1 MAKVRYHF
9 NTKSLAV
16 EKVND
21 SIWDKLKGI
30 FKIVASGLVFS
41 VVVIFFAY
49 TFFDSPKEKML
60 RREIE
65 QYELQINL
73 INDRLN
79 IMSSVLQ
86 DIQHRDDNIYRVIFE
101 AEPIPR
107 EVREAAF
114 GGTDRYGQFEGYD
127 NSELI
132 SQVVQRV
139 DKLARQMV
147 VQSQSYDQVFEMVK
161 DKAQMLASIPAIV
174 PISKGTDRLI
184 SGFGYRI
191 HPIYKVLRMHTG
203 VDFTAPLGTPIY
215 ATGDGNVVKVENNR
229 SGYGLLVV
237 IDHGYGYH
245 TYYAHMSKANVRL
258 GQKIKRGEIVGL
270 VGNSGIST
278 APHLHYEVIKN
289 GEKVNPVNY
298 FYNDLTPEEYEKVIE
313 AASRVN
319 QSLS

>member
-30 FKIVASGLVFS
+30 LKIVASGLVFS

-114 GGTDRYGQFEGYD
+114 GGTDRYSQFEGYD
-127 NSELI
+127 NSDLI
-132 SQVVQRV
+132 TQVVQRV

-237 IDHGYGYH
+237 IDHGYGYL
-245 TYYAHMSKANVRL
+245 TYYAHMSKANVRI